1 MASITIR
8 NIDEEV
14 KSILRIRAAKNNR
27 SMEEEV
33 RVILKDATSQ
43 IDSNSRSLAKIA
55 RDAVEPYGGFELEL
69 PMRDGICEDE
79 LIDRCMY

>member
-14 KSILRIRAAKNNR
+14 KSRLRIRAAKNNR

-33 RVILKDATSQ
+33 RVIWKQVLLIPNDGSKRLVDIA
-43 IDSNSRSLAKIA
+43 LEAAK
-55 RDAVEPYGGFELEL
+55 PFGGFDLEL
-69 PMRDGICEDE
+69 PNRDAIREEGK
-79 LIDRCMY
+79 